1 MPFCDN
7 SGDLIQLQTKINEIS
22 DREISYRKETNSDSL
37 HRWKQLSLRKQQCTL
52 KAPVFT
58 SFLSGSMTVE
68 AAFVIPMFLFA
79 MLAFLYLFE
88 IMAVQTNIRAGMQY
102 AGKMYAKD
110 AYLSPFVNTGKL
122 QSDIQEE
129 IGIERLDRSLILGGA
144 SGIDCGN
151 SYVDLLNQILYLNIS
166 YKMEIPI
173 PVFGRFQVEKEETMR
188 VKGWCGYESSIPIS
202 AEQTIVYV
210 TETGT
215 VYHKDYHCT
224 YLDLSIHMVPVS
236 GLEDLRNESGSKYY
250 PCELCGKKVSGMG
263 VYITNYGSKYHTSMS
278 CGGLKRKI
286 YAVPISETAGK
297 GACSK
302 CGK

>member
-129 IGIERLDRSLILGGA
+129 IGTERLDRSLILGRT
-144 SGIDCGN
+144 SGIDCELLC
-151 SYVDLLNQILYLNIS
+151 DLLNQILYLNIS
-166 YKMEIPI
+166 YKMEIPSI
-173 PVFGRFQVEKEETMR
+173 WQISGGEGRNDAGER
-188 VKGWCGYESSIPIS
+188 V
-202 AEQTIVYV
+202 VR
-210 TETGT
+210 
-215 VYHKDYHCT
+215 
-224 YLDLSIHMVPVS
+224 L
-236 GLEDLRNESGSKYY
+236 
-250 PCELCGKKVSGMG
+250 
-263 VYITNYGSKYHTSMS
+263 
-278 CGGLKRKI
+278 
-286 YAVPISETAGK
+286 
-297 GACSK
+297 
-302 CGK
+302 

>member
-88 IMAVQTNIRAGMQY
+88 IMAVQTNIRVGMQY

-173 PVFGRFQVEKEETMR
+173 PVFGRFQVEKEETM
-188 VKGWCGYESSIPIS
+188 
-202 AEQTIVYV
+202 
-210 TETGT
+210 
-215 VYHKDYHCT
+215 
-224 YLDLSIHMVPVS
+224 LSLIH
-236 GLEDLRNESGSKYY
+236 
-250 PCELCGKKVSGMG
+250 
-263 VYITNYGSKYHTSMS
+263 I
-278 CGGLKRKI
+278 
-286 YAVPISETAGK
+286 
-297 GACSK
+297 
-302 CGK
+302 